1 MGQEIKTPKK
11 RTIAKMPLHVYLGYL
26 LILTLIF
33 TTVSFAK
40 FATAGDA
47 ADTARVASFSVSAA
61 VGDDD
66 SKAVDFNDAASKF
79 GTTKSVSYDIN
90 VTNKENGKISEVAVG
105 YRVIVSYNASD
116 LTPAALSLSIDGNE
130 LSPVLS
136 DGKYTYTYIAADP
149 LPAGTETAVTHSL
162 TVAVN
167 SLNILNDYEDIP
179 ISVSVSFEQID

>member
-1 MGQEIKTPKK
+1 M
-11 RTIAKMPLHVYLGYL
+11 
-26 LILTLIF
+26 
-33 TTVSFAK
+33 
-40 FATAGDA
+40 
-47 ADTARVASFSVSAA
+47 
-61 VGDDD
+61 
-66 SKAVDFNDAASKF
+66 
-79 GTTKSVSYDIN
+79 
-90 VTNKENGKISEVAVG
+90 TNKENGKISEVAVG

-136 DGKYTYTYIAADP
+136 DGKYTYTYLAAAP